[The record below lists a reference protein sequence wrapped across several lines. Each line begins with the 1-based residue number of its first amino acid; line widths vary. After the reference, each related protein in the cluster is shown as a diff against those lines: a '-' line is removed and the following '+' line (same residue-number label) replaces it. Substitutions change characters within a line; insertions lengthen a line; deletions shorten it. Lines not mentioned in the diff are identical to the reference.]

1 MNGTLRVN
9 APPENGSKRSN
20 TDISPD
26 ATREPT
32 MGSLTLFQPVRT
44 QTTLVRHDVTA
55 NRMDFQ

>member
-1 MNGTLRVN
+1 
-9 APPENGSKRSN
+9 
-20 TDISPD
+20 
-26 ATREPT
+26 